1 MQDPAANGRKTAMN
15 SPETNVYGGKA
26 VMHGPENIAVMPGP
40 QNIAVM
46 PGPKNTRRDNRV
58 MLGPENNRR
67 DVMTPETTSNR
78 EFITLP
84 AGRMRHATRV

>member
-1 MQDPAANGRKTAMN
+1 MN

-26 VMHGPENIAVMPGP
+26 VMHGPENIVVMPGP

-46 PGPKNTRRDNRV
+46 PGPKNTRRDNGV

-78 EFITLP
+78 EFIASNREFITLP